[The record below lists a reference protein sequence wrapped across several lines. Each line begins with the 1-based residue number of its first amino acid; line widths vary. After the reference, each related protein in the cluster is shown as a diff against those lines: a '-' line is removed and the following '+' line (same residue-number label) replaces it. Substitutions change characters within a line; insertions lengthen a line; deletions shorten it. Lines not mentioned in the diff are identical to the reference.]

1 MARNRFVVLLV
12 IAVGWFPVTSGWAQ
26 TKAPQAV
33 YLEFLAAVKKATS
46 VDQIAPHLS
55 SEFRTML
62 KGQPQE
68 AAKWLQ
74 HRKSDAAAMTNF
86 KVTKESISGDRCV
99 LDATALDGSGRAS
112 TGKIELIR
120 EKGVW
125 KVDEETWVTPH

>member
-1 MARNRFVVLLV
+1 MAWNRFVVLLV
-12 IAVGWFPVTSGWAQ
+12 IAVGWFPLASGRTQ
-26 TKAPQAV
+26 TKAPEAA
-33 YLEFLAAVKKATS
+33 YLDYLAAVKKAAS

-55 SEFRTML
+55 SEFWTML

-74 HRKSDAAAMTNF
+74 HRKADATAMTDF

-99 LDATALDGSGRAS
+99 LDATARDGADRAS
-112 TGKIELIR
+112 TGKIGLVR